1 MKIFPTPGGMFVC
14 FAIYPESPGQLR
26 QVTSRVIS
34 FRVHTACERWSID
47 LTRRRQTPAFLVVVY
62 SKTNNCLIT
71 DHGIIPGM
79 TQDLLAGKQLISA
92 TRSHFTRTKSAT
104 NVKNGLAES
113 GNHTKAENLL
123 RLQPLHKAACVDSK
137 PPASSLRRT

>member
-71 DHGIIPGM
+71 DHRIIPGM
-79 TQDLLAGKQLISA
+79 TQNLLAGKQLISA
-92 TRSHFTRTKSAT
+92 TRSHIS
-104 NVKNGLAES
+104 
-113 GNHTKAENLL
+113 
-123 RLQPLHKAACVDSK
+123 
-137 PPASSLRRT
+137 